1 MVDRL
6 GTPLCY
12 GVPRDRSRLYFL
24 GTCANVLRD
33 ARCEQSFYH
42 GIIKE
47 VVSTLRFEKPH
58 QLADVD
64 TFLLEDTHRLIQR
77 QKELQLAQVAAG
89 FTNEISDG
97 HSQWL
102 RRKASRE
109 MGTTSFAVSSNWNEN
124 LSLAHPSFAVMPE
137 RARLLLEECDVSF
150 PGPKA
155 ICGKRIFNV
164 SQSEASVH
172 TGYSQC
178 LCPQGV
184 YYLAWKARLIHGL
197 EALNL
202 TASCE

>member
-12 GVPRDRSRLYFL
+12 GVPQDRSRLYFL
-24 GTCANVLRD
+24 RTDANVLRD
-33 ARCEQSFYH
+33 ARWEESRYH
-42 GIIKE
+42 AKIKE

-64 TFLLEDTHRLIQR
+64 TSLFEDTHRLIQR

-97 HSQWL
+97 HSQRL

-124 LSLAHPSFAVMPE
+124 LSLAHPSSAVMPE
-137 RARLLLEECDVSF
+137 RARLLLEEYDVSF
-150 PGPKA
+150 PEPEA
-155 ICGKRIFNV
+155 ICGKRIFLTCR
-164 SQSEASVH
+164 SLKL
-172 TGYSQC
+172 
-178 LCPQGV
+178 LCTLVTRRACVPRGCIT
-184 YYLAWKARLIHGL
+184 WRGRRG
-197 EALNL
+197 
-202 TASCE
+202 